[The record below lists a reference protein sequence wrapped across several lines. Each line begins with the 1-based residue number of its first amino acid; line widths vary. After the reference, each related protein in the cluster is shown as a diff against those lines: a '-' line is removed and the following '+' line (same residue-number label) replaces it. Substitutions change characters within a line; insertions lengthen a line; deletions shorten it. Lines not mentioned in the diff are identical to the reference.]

1 MWIFED
7 VDTWPTKDS
16 RPWLTLV
23 FKKAILQNFSLA
35 VFPTTYTPLVKISAV
50 TAKNIEVLAYFLVYK
65 FCEKQSF
72 LKVSGESL

>member
-1 MWIFED
+1 M
-7 VDTWPTKDS
+7 VDIS
-16 RPWLTLV
+16 FQESYSSELL
-23 FKKAILQNFSLA
+23 SLA

-72 LKVSGESL
+72 RKVSGESL